1 MSRVFH
7 AYAKPFGRFKLSLFE
22 KVILANSVMIIC
34 GALVGLW
41 VTSHNLEAHHYLI
54 DTSFIVLA
62 TLLGLLVN
70 VALIRASFRPLFGLL
85 YTIRKVSTGDTHTRA
100 QVTAT
105 DTEIGELAQAFNN
118 MLDRLQQVHRDQAML
133 ILQAQEE
140 ERRRLA
146 LELHDESSQN
156 LSALLIHTEI
166 LSQSLQTIPDQII
179 TQPMYQQLR
188 EGLQVLNHLTQ
199 KTLDN
204 IRILAQQLRPT
215 VLDDLGLN
223 SALRWLAEDSRERLQ
238 LCVEVQLEHV
248 EDTIR
253 TQEQAALYET
263 TLFRIAQESLTNA
276 ARHAHP
282 QRVWLSLAQNQQTIC
297 LRVCDDGIGFEPTQ
311 KFAGLGIAGMR
322 ERASLLEG
330 SLTIV
335 SQPGQGTTVE
345 VVLPLSTTNLKDL
358 AHA

>member
-1 MSRVFH
+1 MSRVFRI
-7 AYAKPFGRFKLSLFE
+7 YAKPLKRLRLSLFE
-22 KVILANSVMIIC
+22 KVILANSLMLIGI
-34 GALVGLW
+34 AFVGLW

-54 DTSFIVLA
+54 DTSFIVIA
-62 TLLGLLVN
+62 TLLGLLIN
-70 VALIRASFRPLFGLL
+70 ITLMRASFRPLFSLL
-85 YTIRKVSTGDTHTRA
+85 HTIRKVSAGDTHTRA
-100 QVTAT
+100 KVTSA
-105 DTEIGELAQAFNN
+105 DTEIGELAQAFNS
-118 MLDRLQQVHRDQAML
+118 MLDRLEQARRDQAML

-166 LSQSLQTIPDQII
+166 LSQSLQAIPDQIT
-179 TQPMYQQLR
+179 TQPIYQQLC
-188 EGLQVLNHLTQ
+188 EGLQVLNRLTQ

-204 IRILAQQLRPT
+204 IRILAQQLRPS
-215 VLDDLGLN
+215 VLDDLGLH

-238 LCVEVQLEHV
+238 LPVEVQLEHI
-248 EDTIR
+248 EETIR
-253 TQEQAALYET
+253 IQKQAALYET

-276 ARHAHP
+276 ARYAHA
-282 QRVWLSLAQNQQTIC
+282 RCVWLSLTKDQNAIS
-297 LRVCDDGIGFEPTQ
+297 LRVRDDGIGFDSSQ

-345 VVLPLSTTNLKDL
+345 VCLPLSTSNLKDTV
-358 AHA
+358 HA

>member
-7 AYAKPFGRFKLSLFE
+7 IYAKPFERLKLSLFE
-22 KVILANSVMIIC
+22 KVILANSVMLIFV
-34 GALVGLW
+34 ALVGLW
-41 VTSHNLEAHHYLI
+41 ITSHNLEAHHYLI

-70 VALIRASFRPLFGLL
+70 VALIRASFRPLFGLMH
-85 YTIRKVSTGDTHTRA
+85 TIRNVSAGDTQTRA
-100 QVTAT
+100 QVTST
-105 DTEIGELAQAFNN
+105 DTEIGELAQAFNS
-118 MLDRLQQVHRDQAML
+118 MLDRLAQARRDQAML

-166 LSQSLQTIPDQII
+166 LNQSLQAMHDQIN
-179 TQPMYQQLR
+179 TQPVYQQLS
-188 EGLQVLNHLTQ
+188 EGLQVLNRLTQ

-204 IRILAQQLRPT
+204 IRILAQQLRPS
-215 VLDDLGLN
+215 VLDDLGLY

-238 LCVEVQLEHV
+238 LRVEVQLEHV
-248 EDTIR
+248 EEIIR
-253 TQEQAALYET
+253 TQKQAALYET

-276 ARHAHP
+276 ARYAHP
-282 QRVWLSLAQNQQTIC
+282 QCVRLSLTQNQQVIS
-297 LRVCDDGIGFEPTQ
+297 LRVCDDGIGFDPSQ

-330 SLTIV
+330 TLTII

-345 VVLPLSTTNLKDL
+345 VCLPLPTSCVEDVV
-358 AHA
+358 HA

>member
-7 AYAKPFGRFKLSLFE
+7 VYAKPLEHLKLSLFE
-22 KVILANSVMIIC
+22 KVILANSVMLVC
-34 GALVGLW
+34 EALVGLW
-41 VTSHNLEAHHYLI
+41 ITSHNLEAHHYLI
-54 DTSFIVLA
+54 DTGFIVLA

-70 VALIRASFRPLFGLL
+70 VALIRASFCPLFGLMH
-85 YTIRKVSTGDTHTRA
+85 TIRKVSAGDTHTRA
-100 QVTAT
+100 KVTAT
-105 DTEIGELAQAFNN
+105 DTEIGELAKTFNR
-118 MLDRLQQVHRDQAML
+118 MLDRLEQARKDQAML

-166 LSQSLQTIPDQII
+166 LNQSLRATPEPMT
-179 TQPMYQQLR
+179 TQPIFEQLR
-188 EGLQVLNHLTQ
+188 EGLQQLNRLTQ

-204 IRILAQQLRPT
+204 IRILAQQLRPS
-215 VLDDLGLN
+215 VLDDLGIQA
-223 SALRWLAEDSRERLQ
+223 ALRWLAEDSRERLQ
-238 LCVEVQLEHV
+238 LPVEVQLEDV

-253 TQEQAALYET
+253 MQQQAALIET

-276 ARHAHP
+276 ARYGHP
-282 QRVWLSLAQNQQTIC
+282 QCVWLSLTQNQQAIC
-297 LRVCDDGIGFEPTQ
+297 LRVRDDGIGFDPSQ

-330 SLTIV
+330 TLTIT
-335 SQPGQGTTVE
+335 SQPGQGTIVE
-345 VVLPLSTTNLKDL
+345 VCLPLSTLSLKDPV
-358 AHA
+358 HA